1 MATSNQ
7 PAWFT
12 NLPSA
17 PTKTPKQVQEGQA
30 ITKGGIDIQTET
42 AKAPFAGP
50 QAETNLKKD
59 RLQVIRDAK
68 TYGRDLR
75 KEFDATE
82 AVKVYREG
90 MRYFTTALRTP
101 ANSAGDQDLVT
112 LAAKVQDP
120 TGAVMQ
126 GDIERYNNIQVAL
139 ERLPAA
145 FSNEFL
151 RTGKFSEK
159 TRKDIRTFIT
169 NRVLVQR
176 DAYNDARKSYVTDI
190 EDFNAQ
196 TGDLGVKPLDPATVL
211 GTHPATLY
219 KDKILAYDATQ
230 KAGDKVAERSGLL
243 STPDGM
249 RIAGE
254 DVKGFRFSPEA
265 ESSINAYTKSE
276 GATAEGYAKMLADA
290 AVKEGFID
298 EAQRGNYE
306 AQTALDNAETFK
318 LPPAQRGGI
327 DYKAI
332 DEAASKDA
340 GLLETVAQQARNLPE
355 SAAQLVTGL
364 GGMIANPVE
373 TFNTTT
379 DLVGALLQGDA
390 DDPTLKAAATMLE
403 EQYGGAD
410 NIKRYMIKDPL
421 AFLGDASLLLGG
433 SGFVLKAG
441 GLTKVGEAV
450 SKAGRVIDPLSAAGA
465 LVTDVPAAAYQKA
478 KEVAPNVV
486 TGVERLPGEVA
497 GFLPGVGGASVDAA
511 ASAGFARGRAGA
523 PTEASEAFTDAMRNP
538 ERTAE
543 DVVASAQGI
552 VAKMREQASQRY
564 TDAMQKFGRTPT
576 PLGID
581 KIEQRMQ
588 QLKPK
593 SYDTWSSR
601 KGERPSDHIAWEK
614 MNAFVN
620 EYAQK
625 AAADPSLLL
634 PLSMDQ
640 FKRDVYDIGSKIN
653 GAVDSKAAGIAKQ
666 TYNAVRQELVR
677 HDPVYADIMRD
688 YEKGVNEAQQLEK
701 SFSLGSAASVDT
713 SARKLQSIFR
723 NNVNTGFGARTA
735 QAERMF
741 EMDPSGVLEKT
752 LAGQTVS
759 AFPPRGISKV
769 SPALGNATLLAA
781 PLFSPRAVGEM
792 AYGAGRVAG
801 TGARAFD
808 TIAGSKVG
816 QGLGDFGTGL
826 AELYQKYPELF
837 LAGTQV
843 GTMLDKIDAQA
854 LADKYVGAPV
864 VPAGDVAAEEP
875 ITVTGTRNPSQ
886 GIADLADSY
895 GIAPAAVAPVAEP
908 AVPKQGIVMFGD
920 KEVKYDPA
928 SDTYIEI
935 ATGRRVKNLDELVM
949 PEQAMYRGGTVRA
962 FKNGGDKGEKMKN
975 QSSYGA
981 NLLRQIG
988 EGVSF
993 GNAAETEALLR
1004 AGFMTPEYYALLK
1017 DLENRRSNWA
1027 KQNPKAAL
1035 AADLGGSLV
1044 PGVLGAFVPGPGW
1057 AATASTGA
1065 RVASVLPRVA
1075 RALDAPAEALL
1086 RRAAPNALNA
1096 VRQSGLGRT
1105 AVTVADEVLNGAL
1118 RSVGEAPSLS
1128 EIPKQVKDDLAKNT
1142 AMALGARTATSG
1154 GRRVVRKIR
1163 GK

>member
-30 ITKGGIDIQTET
+30 ITKGGIDIQTSQ
-42 AKAPFAGP
+42 AKAPFEGP

-59 RLQVIRDAK
+59 RLQIIREAK

-75 KEFDATE
+75 KDFAADTSVKEYRKSMEF
-82 AVKVYREG
+82 Y
-90 MRYFTTALRTP
+90 TTALSTP
-101 ANSAGDQDLVT
+101 PNKSGDGDLVV
-112 LAAKVQDP
+112 LAVKIQDP
-120 TGAVMQ
+120 TGAVMEN
-126 GDIERYNNIQVAL
+126 DIGRYKEIMQKTDQFLQPFRNELARSGAL
-139 ERLPAA
+139 SPQAR
-145 FSNEFL
+145 
-151 RTGKFSEK
+151 R
-159 TRKDIRTFIT
+159 DIRNFML
-169 NRVLVQR
+169 NRVQVQKTGYEDVR
-176 DAYNDARKSYVTDI
+176 RSYAKDI

-196 TGDLGVKPLDPATVL
+196 TGDFGVEPLDPTTVL

-219 KDKILAYDATQ
+219 KDKILAYDAKQ
-230 KAGDKVAERSGLL
+230 KPVDKVAERSGLM
-243 STPDGM
+243 SAPEGM
-249 RIAGE
+249 RVSGE

-276 GATAEGYAKMLADA
+276 GATAEGYAKLLADA

-298 EAQRGNYE
+298 EGQRGNYE
-306 AQTALDNAETFK
+306 AQTAIDNAETFK

-340 GLLETVAQQARNLPE
+340 GLFETVAQAGRNLPE

-364 GGMIANPVE
+364 GGMIANPID
-373 TFNTTT
+373 TIKTTA
-379 DLVGALLQGDA
+379 DLAGALLQGDTE
-390 DDPTLKAAATMLE
+390 DPTVQAAAKVLE
-403 EQYGGAD
+403 EQYGGVD
-410 NIKRYMIKDPL
+410 NLQRYLIKDPL

-433 SGFVLKAG
+433 SGFALKTA
-441 GLTKVGEAV
+441 GLTQLGEGV
-450 SKAGRVIDPLSAAGA
+450 SKAGRVIDPLSGA
-465 LVTDVPAAAYQKA
+465 VALATDAPAAAYQKA
-478 KEVAPNVV
+478 KTVAPNVV
-486 TGVERLPGEVA
+486 TGIEQLPGEVA
-497 GFLPGVGGASVDAA
+497 GFLPGVGGASVDTAV
-511 ASAGFARGRAGA
+511 SAGFARGRAGA
-523 PTEASEAFTDAMRNP
+523 PTQASEAFTDAMRNP

-543 DVVASAQGI
+543 DVVASAQDI
-552 VAKMREQASQRY
+552 VGTMRQQASQRY
-564 TDAMQKFGRTPT
+564 TDAMAKFGQTPT
-576 PLGID
+576 PLDIG
-581 KIEQRMQ
+581 KVEQRMQ

-601 KGERPSDHIAWEK
+601 KGERPADHLAWEK
-614 MNAFVN
+614 MNSFVD

-666 TYNAVRQELVR
+666 TYNAVRQELVN
-677 HDPVYADIMRD
+677 HDDFYREIMRD
-688 YEKGVNEAQQLEK
+688 YEKAANEVQQIEK

-741 EMDPSGVLEKT
+741 EMDPSGVLEAT
-752 LAGQTVS
+752 LAGQTMS

-808 TIAGSKVG
+808 AITGSKVG
-816 QGLGDFGTGL
+816 QGLGAAGTGL

-837 LAGTQV
+837 LAGTQT

-864 VPAGDVAAEEP
+864 VPAGDMAGEEQ

-886 GIADLADSY
+886 GIDDLASRY
-895 GIAPAAVAPVAEP
+895 GIVPEAVAAVPEAAPIPEKGTIMFEDK
-908 AVPKQGIVMFGD
+908 AV
-920 KEVKYDPA
+920 EYDPET
-928 SDTYIEI
+928 DTYVEL
-935 ATGRRVKNLDELVM
+935 ATGRRVKDLSELSM
-949 PEQAMYRGGTVRA
+949 PVQGMYRGGRVQA
-962 FKNGGDKGEKMKN
+962 FRNGGVA
-975 QSSYGA
+975 S
-981 NLLRQIG
+981 I
-988 EGVSF
+988 
-993 GNAAETEALLR
+993 
-1004 AGFMTPEYYALLK
+1004 
-1017 DLENRRSNWA
+1017 
-1027 KQNPKAAL
+1027 
-1035 AADLGGSLV
+1035 ADL
-1044 PGVLGAFVPGPGW
+1044 
-1057 AATASTGA
+1057 A
-1065 RVASVLPRVA
+1065 RHYGM
-1075 RALDAPAEALL
+1075 
-1086 RRAAPNALNA
+1086 RR
-1096 VRQSGLGRT
+1096 
-1105 AVTVADEVLNGAL
+1105 
-1118 RSVGEAPSLS
+1118 
-1128 EIPKQVKDDLAKNT
+1128 
-1142 AMALGARTATSG
+1142 
-1154 GRRVVRKIR
+1154 
-1163 GK
+1163 

>member
-1 MATSNQ
+1 MAKSNQ

-17 PTKTPKQVQEGQA
+17 PSKTPEQTKKGQE
-30 ITKGGIDIQTET
+30 ITKGSIDIQTET

-59 RLQVIRDAK
+59 RLQVIREAK

-82 AVKVYREG
+82 AVKTYREG

-101 ANSAGDQDLVT
+101 PTPAGDQDLVT
-112 LAAKVQDP
+112 LSAKVQDP

-126 GDIERYNNIQVAL
+126 GDIDRYNNIQVAK
-139 ERLPAA
+139 ERLPQA
-145 FSNEFL
+145 FRNEFEQS
-151 RTGKFSEK
+151 GKFSEN
-159 TRKDIRTFIT
+159 TRRAIRAFLT

-176 DAYNDARKSYVTDI
+176 DAYNDTRNSYVTDL

-196 TGDLGVKPLDPATVL
+196 TSELGVKPLDTTTIL

-230 KAGDKVAERSGLL
+230 KAADKVAERSGLM
-243 STPDGM
+243 SAPEGM
-249 RIAGE
+249 RISGE

-265 ESSINAYTKSE
+265 ESSINTYTQSE

-306 AQTALDNAETFK
+306 AQTAIDNAEVFK
-318 LPPAQRGGI
+318 VPPAQRGGI

-332 DEAASKDA
+332 DEAASKNA
-340 GLLETVAQQARNLPE
+340 GLLETVAQQGRNLPE

-364 GGMIANPVE
+364 GGMIASPIQ

-379 DLVGALLQGDA
+379 DLVGALLQGDT

-441 GLTKVGEAV
+441 GLTRVGEAV
-450 SKAGRVIDPLSAAGA
+450 STAGRVIDPLSGVVA
-465 LVTDVPAAAYQKA
+465 LATDAPAAAYQKVKA
-478 KEVAPNVV
+478 AAPNVV
-486 TGVERLPGEVA
+486 TGIERIPGEAA
-497 GFLPGVGGASVDAA
+497 GFLPGIGGASVDTAV
-511 ASAGFARGRAGA
+511 SAGFGRGRAGA
-523 PTEASEAFTDAMRNP
+523 PTPASEAFTEAMRNP

-552 VAKMREQASQRY
+552 VSTMRQQASQAY
-564 TDAMQKFGRTPT
+564 SDEMAKFGRTPT
-576 PLGID
+576 PLDIG
-581 KIEQRMQ
+581 KVQQRVQ
-588 QLKPK
+588 QLKPR

-601 KGERPSDHIAWEK
+601 KGERPADHLAWEK
-614 MNAFVN
+614 MNSFVD

-625 AAADPSLLL
+625 AAADPNLLL

-666 TYNAVRQELVR
+666 TYNAVRQELVN
-677 HDPVYADIMRD
+677 HDDLYAKIMRD
-688 YEKGVNEAQQLEK
+688 YEKAVNEAQQIEK

-741 EMDPSGVLEKT
+741 EMDPTGVLEKT

-769 SPALGNATLLAA
+769 SPALGKATLLAA
-781 PLFSPRAVGEM
+781 PFFSPRVVGEL

-808 TIAGSKVG
+808 AVAGSKVG
-816 QGLGDFGTGL
+816 QGLGAAGTGL

-837 LAGTQV
+837 LAGTQA

-854 LADKYVGAPV
+854 LADKYIGAPV
-864 VPAGDVAAEEP
+864 VPAGDVPAEEQ
-875 ITVTGTRNPSQ
+875 ITVTGTRNPAKS
-886 GIADLADSY
+886 IEDLATQY
-895 GIAPAAVAPVAEP
+895 EIPPIAVAPVAE
-908 AVPKQGIVMFGD
+908 ADVVPEEGVVMFGD
-920 KEVKYDPA
+920 KKVKYDPA
-928 SDTYIEI
+928 TDTYLELT
-935 ATGRRVKNLDELVM
+935 TGRRVKDLSELSM
-949 PEQAMYRGGTVRA
+949 PPSAMYRGGTVQA
-962 FKNGGDKGEKMKN
+962 FRNGG
-975 QSSYGA
+975 
-981 NLLRQIG
+981 
-988 EGVSF
+988 GV
-993 GNAAETEALLR
+993 TL
-1004 AGFMTPEYYALLK
+1004 
-1017 DLENRRSNWA
+1017 
-1027 KQNPKAAL
+1027 
-1035 AADLGGSLV
+1035 ADLAQYYGM
-1044 PGVLGAFVPGPGW
+1044 
-1057 AATASTGA
+1057 
-1065 RVASVLPRVA
+1065 
-1075 RALDAPAEALL
+1075 
-1086 RRAAPNALNA
+1086 RR
-1096 VRQSGLGRT
+1096 
-1105 AVTVADEVLNGAL
+1105 
-1118 RSVGEAPSLS
+1118 
-1128 EIPKQVKDDLAKNT
+1128 
-1142 AMALGARTATSG
+1142 
-1154 GRRVVRKIR
+1154 
-1163 GK
+1163 